1 MRLPSTDWRNGS
13 ASDSS
18 PEGYAFESRIGHY
31 RKLEVAISGTPT
43 GTSDGPPPPRRRR
56 RDRLHNNS
64 FPRHENTLA
73 PLNKT
78 APLRPKGSGYVEKD
92 EDSTLDRFRD
102 WPDQYVPDE
111 TYEGTCVPGTA
122 SDNAPL
128 EDLSLVARTSRPH
141 AFFEAPFHAR
151 LPANHPAMLSPWE
164 RLEKAGRF
172 VDDDED
178 EKVNK
183 PRKKKQQKK
192 TTKVEAVD
200 DIEPVPV
207 KEEKDPLF
215 ADDAS
220 DLLDAALGLD
230 DDEDERRRRRNRRR
244 LLRRRRAGDGRAA
257 GLRLCL
263 CVRRVFRSV
272 A

>member
-1 MRLPSTDWRNGS
+1 MAN
-13 ASDSS
+13 
-18 PEGYAFESRIGHY
+18 
-31 RKLEVAISGTPT
+31 AI
-43 GTSDGPPPPRRRR
+43 
-56 RDRLHNNS
+56 
-64 FPRHENTLA
+64 A
-73 PLNKT
+73 
-78 APLRPKGSGYVEKD
+78 
-92 EDSTLDRFRD
+92 
-102 WPDQYVPDE
+102 
-111 TYEGTCVPGTA
+111 
-122 SDNAPL
+122 
-128 EDLSLVARTSRPH
+128 PH

-200 DIEPVPV
+200 DIEVPV

-230 DDEDERRRRRNRRR
+230 DDEDEAPPPSEG
-244 LLRRRRAGDGRAA
+244 LPLRRRRVGRRAA
-257 GLRLCL
+257 GLTKVGV
-263 CVRRVFRSV
+263 CVSRFARSV
-272 A
+272 PCGERRRAAVVVRAFNVLCGGGACWAGGRGGAPRVSCGFSTFRFPTEPRRTNGRDV

>member
-1 MRLPSTDWRNGS
+1 MACTGGALRTTVKLHL
-13 ASDSS
+13 
-18 PEGYAFESRIGHY
+18 YA
-31 RKLEVAISGTPT
+31 
-43 GTSDGPPPPRRRR
+43 
-56 RDRLHNNS
+56 
-64 FPRHENTLA
+64 
-73 PLNKT
+73 
-78 APLRPKGSGYVEKD
+78 PKGSGYVEKD

-122 SDNAPL
+122 RDNAPL
-128 EDLSLVARTSRPH
+128 EDLSLVANIAPH

-200 DIEPVPV
+200 DIEVPV

-230 DDEDERRRRRNRRR
+230 DDEDEAPPPAEEAPAPEKASGDEW
-244 LLRRRRAGDGRAA
+244 LLD
-257 GLRLCL
+257 
-263 CVRRVFRSV
+263 
-272 A
+272 

>member
-1 MRLPSTDWRNGS
+1 MACT
-13 ASDSS
+13 SS
-18 PEGYAFESRIGHY
+18 SLHFTRTSVKQHLYA
-31 RKLEVAISGTPT
+31 
-43 GTSDGPPPPRRRR
+43 
-56 RDRLHNNS
+56 
-64 FPRHENTLA
+64 
-73 PLNKT
+73 
-78 APLRPKGSGYVEKD
+78 PKGSGYVEKD

-122 SDNAPL
+122 RDNAPL
-128 EDLSLVARTSRPH
+128 EDLSLVANIAPH

-178 EKVNK
+178 EKINK
-183 PRKKKQQKK
+183 PRKKKQQKT

-200 DIEPVPV
+200 DIEVPV

-230 DDEDERRRRRNRRR
+230 DDEDEAPPPAEEAPAPEKASGDEW
-244 LLRRRRAGDGRAA
+244 LLD
-257 GLRLCL
+257 
-263 CVRRVFRSV
+263 
-272 A
+272 

>member
-1 MRLPSTDWRNGS
+1 MRTSVKQHL
-13 ASDSS
+13 
-18 PEGYAFESRIGHY
+18 YA
-31 RKLEVAISGTPT
+31 
-43 GTSDGPPPPRRRR
+43 
-56 RDRLHNNS
+56 
-64 FPRHENTLA
+64 
-73 PLNKT
+73 
-78 APLRPKGSGYVEKD
+78 PKGSGYVEKD

-122 SDNAPL
+122 RDNAPL
-128 EDLSLVARTSRPH
+128 EDLSLVACLSVKNELNVVAATASQSPCTHANIAPH

-200 DIEPVPV
+200 DIEVPV

-215 ADDAS
+215 ADDA
-220 DLLDAALGLD
+220 LFVGRGARLD
-230 DDEDERRRRRNRRR
+230 DDEDEAPPPPRRRRR
-244 LLRRRRAGDGRAA
+244 LLRE
-257 GLRLCL
+257 
-263 CVRRVFRSV
+263 SV
-272 A
+272 GGQWLLD

>member
-1 MRLPSTDWRNGS
+1 MN
-13 ASDSS
+13 
-18 PEGYAFESRIGHY
+18 
-31 RKLEVAISGTPT
+31 VA
-43 GTSDGPPPPRRRR
+43 
-56 RDRLHNNS
+56 
-64 FPRHENTLA
+64 A
-73 PLNKT
+73 
-78 APLRPKGSGYVEKD
+78 A
-92 EDSTLDRFRD
+92 
-102 WPDQYVPDE
+102 
-111 TYEGTCVPGTA
+111 TA
-122 SDNAPL
+122 STRPH
-128 EDLSLVARTSRPH
+128 ESLCVTQANIAPH

-200 DIEPVPV
+200 DIEVPV

-230 DDEDERRRRRNRRR
+230 DDEDEAPPPAEEAPAPEKASGDEW
-244 LLRRRRAGDGRAA
+244 LLD
-257 GLRLCL
+257 
-263 CVRRVFRSV
+263 
-272 A
+272 

>member
-1 MRLPSTDWRNGS
+1 M
-13 ASDSS
+13 
-18 PEGYAFESRIGHY
+18 
-31 RKLEVAISGTPT
+31 VA
-43 GTSDGPPPPRRRR
+43 
-56 RDRLHNNS
+56 
-64 FPRHENTLA
+64 A
-73 PLNKT
+73 
-78 APLRPKGSGYVEKD
+78 
-92 EDSTLDRFRD
+92 
-102 WPDQYVPDE
+102 
-111 TYEGTCVPGTA
+111 TA
-122 SDNAPL
+122 STRPH
-128 EDLSLVARTSRPH
+128 ESLCATQANIAPH

-200 DIEPVPV
+200 DIEVPV

-230 DDEDERRRRRNRRR
+230 DDEDEAPPPSEDETPAKASGDEW
-244 LLRRRRAGDGRAA
+244 LLD
-257 GLRLCL
+257 
-263 CVRRVFRSV
+263 
-272 A
+272 

>member
-1 MRLPSTDWRNGS
+1 MGRLRRAAVAATACTTTAFHVTRPPQQPSIKRHL
-13 ASDSS
+13 
-18 PEGYAFESRIGHY
+18 YA
-31 RKLEVAISGTPT
+31 
-43 GTSDGPPPPRRRR
+43 
-56 RDRLHNNS
+56 
-64 FPRHENTLA
+64 
-73 PLNKT
+73 
-78 APLRPKGSGYVEKD
+78 PKGSGYVEKD

-122 SDNAPL
+122 RDNAPL
-128 EDLSLVARTSRPH
+128 EDLSLVANIAPH

-178 EKVNK
+178 EKINK
-183 PRKKKQQKK
+183 PRKKKQQRK

-200 DIEPVPV
+200 DIEPVV

-230 DDEDERRRRRNRRR
+230 DDEDEAPPPAESEEAPTEKASGDEW
-244 LLRRRRAGDGRAA
+244 LLD
-257 GLRLCL
+257 
-263 CVRRVFRSV
+263 
-272 A
+272 

>member
-1 MRLPSTDWRNGS
+1 MHLN
-13 ASDSS
+13 
-18 PEGYAFESRIGHY
+18 
-31 RKLEVAISGTPT
+31 VA
-43 GTSDGPPPPRRRR
+43 
-56 RDRLHNNS
+56 
-64 FPRHENTLA
+64 A
-73 PLNKT
+73 
-78 APLRPKGSGYVEKD
+78 A
-92 EDSTLDRFRD
+92 
-102 WPDQYVPDE
+102 
-111 TYEGTCVPGTA
+111 TA
-122 SDNAPL
+122 STRPH
-128 EDLSLVARTSRPH
+128 ESLCATQANIAPH

-200 DIEPVPV
+200 DIEVPV

-230 DDEDERRRRRNRRR
+230 DDEDEAPPPSEEAPAPEKASGDEW
-244 LLRRRRAGDGRAA
+244 LLD
-257 GLRLCL
+257 
-263 CVRRVFRSV
+263 
-272 A
+272 

>member
-1 MRLPSTDWRNGS
+1 MLVFDRPIGATAARQIPVLKVTRSNR
-13 ASDSS
+13 ASVTAGRV
-18 PEGYAFESRIGHY
+18 GYV
-31 RKLEVAISGTPT
+31 LSGTPT
-43 GTSDGPPPPRRRR
+43 GTEMGRLRRAAVAATACTTTAF
-56 RDRLHNNS
+56 HVTTT
-64 FPRHENTLA
+64 PTRHSIKRHLYA
-73 PLNKT
+73 
-78 APLRPKGSGYVEKD
+78 PKGSGYVEQD

-102 WPDQYVPDE
+102 WPDDYVPDE

-122 SDNAPL
+122 RDNAPL
-128 EDLSLVARTSRPH
+128 EDLSLVANIAPH

-178 EKVNK
+178 EKINK
-183 PRKKKQQKK
+183 PRKKKQQRK

-200 DIEPVPV
+200 DMELPA

-230 DDEDERRRRRNRRR
+230 DDEDEAPPPPAEEAPTEKASGDEW
-244 LLRRRRAGDGRAA
+244 LLD
-257 GLRLCL
+257 
-263 CVRRVFRSV
+263 
-272 A
+272 

>member
-1 MRLPSTDWRNGS
+1 MGRLRRAAVAAT
-13 ASDSS
+13 ACTTT
-18 PEGYAFESRIGHY
+18 AFH
-31 RKLEVAISGTPT
+31 VTTTPT
-43 GTSDGPPPPRRRR
+43 
-56 RDRLHNNS
+56 
-64 FPRHENTLA
+64 RHSIKRHLYA
-73 PLNKT
+73 
-78 APLRPKGSGYVEKD
+78 PKGSGYVERD

-102 WPDQYVPDE
+102 WPDEYVPDE

-122 SDNAPL
+122 RDNAPL
-128 EDLSLVARTSRPH
+128 EDLSLVACLSVKNELERGRRDGVDKVRATQANIAPH

-200 DIEPVPV
+200 DIEVPV

-230 DDEDERRRRRNRRR
+230 DDEDEAPSPAEEEAPAPEKASGDEW
-244 LLRRRRAGDGRAA
+244 LLD
-257 GLRLCL
+257 
-263 CVRRVFRSV
+263 
-272 A
+272 